1 MALKL
6 NLEDGEYY
14 RINETKKILY
24 WDGKK
29 WMKPVRDSQK
39 RYGTFV
45 TNLEK
50 QPSNIKK
57 VALINIKEL
66 V

>member
-24 WDGKK
+24 WDGEK